1 MTSARRLGMK
11 LVHLLIGATLLM
23 GCDQVTVTTGDTI
36 ASSDVEDLFRKHK
49 VNGYPAVA
57 LKKRTLG
64 SVAYLATIHGF
75 PNNHSVCEELI
86 APYNKDASLSVIP
99 GEYFC
104 EELR

>member
-64 SVAYLATIHGF
+64 SVAYLATIHG
-75 PNNHSVCEELI
+75 
-86 APYNKDASLSVIP
+86 
-99 GEYFC
+99 
-104 EELR
+104 